1 MPACYLYAITQA
13 AALAPVFLAS
23 VGAGV
28 HDLPLQMVIRDEL
41 AAVISEWRS
50 SRLSGSH
57 GAAET
62 DLWRHEQVI
71 EGIMEQGPTLPVR
84 FGTTLADAEHVYQL
98 LGMRAADFTADL
110 AYVADRVEM
119 GVRILWEPPVGVEQ
133 AAPEHAEGLSPGRAY
148 LQQQIVKRKQ
158 ERLMRTQGETFVA
171 ALNATL
177 QPFFVDTRVQILP
190 TERLLLSAAYLVKQT
205 LVDSF
210 LAQVEALRT
219 RYPSFAFLSSGPWPA
234 YHFVSNAQLTGNL

>member
-1 MPACYLYAITQA
+1 MSACYLYAITQA
-13 AALAPVFLAS
+13 SALAPAFLARM
-23 VGAGV
+23 GAGV
-28 HDLPLQMVIRDEL
+28 HDLPLQVVIHHEL

-50 SRLSGSH
+50 SRLNSSRS
-57 GAAET
+57 AAET

-71 EGIMEQGPTLPVR
+71 EGIMERGPTLPVR
-84 FGTTLADAEHVYQL
+84 FGSTLADVEHVYQL
-98 LGMRAADFTADL
+98 LETRASDFTADL

-119 GVRILWEPPVGVEQ
+119 GVRILWEPPVGVEHSTT
-133 AAPEHAEGLSPGRAY
+133 EYAEALSPGRAY

-158 ERLMRTQGETFVA
+158 ERLMRTQGEMFVA

-177 QPFFVDTRVQILP
+177 QPFFVDTRLQILP
-190 TERLLLSAAYLVKQT
+190 TERLLVSAAYLVKQT

-219 RYPSFAFLSSGPWPA
+219 HYPSFAFLSSGPWPA
-234 YHFVSNAQLTGNL
+234 YHFVSNA